1 MAISSSSS
9 RIANPGTLTTAPE
22 LSDFSTTGST
32 STGGSTTTS
41 GPPKLVEHPRKWQS
55 DFFAQEWGADM
66 NQWGT
71 DYSNYLLNLG
81 NYNYDQA
88 MPLANHLSGVL
99 EGNTNTLTGY
109 GNSMFSGNNPIS
121 QTAGG
126 LIGVGD
132 KAMGAGQSAY
142 NGAVGA
148 GQGVYNDAMG
158 LGSSIFDTLTGRADA
173 FAGEAMGVGQ
183 GAYNQALGVG
193 QGMYGDAL
201 SLGAG
206 AMNAAQ
212 SFMQTAL
219 NAPNNL
225 RLGTTNAG
233 AQGDA
238 YFDEYQTVYRPAAE
252 KLIQDAQRFNTE
264 AYREDL
270 AQQAMGDVSRQSA
283 VAQDAAA
290 RNMAAMGVDPNSGR
304 ALAMQRAVQMQD
316 ALARSNAANMT
327 RIAAEQ
333 AGFDRLNTAL
343 ANKAGSHLIQGAN
356 DAASVAASV
365 ENANTGALASVTNA
379 GLGAAANALGS
390 GLSAQANLFGSGV
403 SGLSNALHSGTSA
416 LNNALNT
423 SGSVLSSMYGNAANA
438 QANLFNT
445 GADALM
451 MGHNIGADALMKG
464 YDIGANAYNNAGGLY
479 ADAGRLGIDALAGAN
494 NSAITSLG
502 LKMAPGQQLVS
513 DAVQA
518 MYPKMWGW
526 ESLMNG
532 YMNHKNMSM
541 ADDGRHSALVG
552 SILGAVGDIAGGF
565 AGGLK

>member
-1 MAISSSSS
+1 
-9 RIANPGTLTTAPE
+9 
-22 LSDFSTTGST
+22 
-32 STGGSTTTS
+32 
-41 GPPKLVEHPRKWQS
+41 
-55 DFFAQEWGADM
+55 M
-66 NQWGT
+66 NQWGA
-71 DYSNYLLNLG
+71 DYSNYLYNLG
-81 NYNYDQA
+81 NYNYNQA

-109 GNSMFSGNNPIS
+109 GNSMLSGNNDVS
-121 QTAGG
+121 KTAGG
-126 LIGVGD
+126 LIGIGD
-132 KAMGAGQSAY
+132 QAIGAGQGAY
-142 NGAVGA
+142 GGAVGA
-148 GQGVYNDAMG
+148 GQGVYNDARG
-158 LGSSIFDTLTGRADA
+158 LGDSIFGTLTGRADA
-173 FAGEAMGVGQ
+173 FAGQAMGVGQ
-183 GAYNQALGVG
+183 GAYNQAMGVG
-193 QGMYGDAL
+193 QGMYGDAM

-206 AMNAAQ
+206 AMNTAQ
-212 SFMQTAL
+212 SFMQQAMD
-219 NAPNNL
+219 APNNL

-238 YFDEYQTVYRPAAE
+238 YFDEYQNVYRPAAE
-252 KLIQDAQRFNTE
+252 KMINDAMRFNTE

-327 RIAAEQ
+327 RVAAEQ

-379 GLGAAANALGS
+379 GLGAAASALGS
-390 GLSAQANLFGSGV
+390 GLSAQASMFGSGV
-403 SGLSNALHSGTSA
+403 SGMNNAMQTGTSA

-423 SGSVLSSMYGNAANA
+423 SGSVLSSMYGNAAQA
-438 QANLFNT
+438 QTALFGT
-445 GADALM
+445 GANALM
-451 MGHNIGADALMKG
+451 QGHNIGADALMKG

-479 ADAGRLGIDALAGAN
+479 ADAGRLGIDAMAGAN

-502 LKMAPGQQLVS
+502 LKMAPGQQLFS
-513 DAVQA
+513 DATQA
-518 MYPKMWGW
+518 MYPRMWGW
-526 ESLMNG
+526 EQLMNG
-532 YMNHKNMSM
+532 YMNHKNISM
-541 ADDGRHSALVG
+541 ADDGRHAALAG
-552 SILGAVGDIAGGF
+552 GILGAVGNIAGGLTGGF
-565 AGGLK
+565 GTGLGAAAGKAIF